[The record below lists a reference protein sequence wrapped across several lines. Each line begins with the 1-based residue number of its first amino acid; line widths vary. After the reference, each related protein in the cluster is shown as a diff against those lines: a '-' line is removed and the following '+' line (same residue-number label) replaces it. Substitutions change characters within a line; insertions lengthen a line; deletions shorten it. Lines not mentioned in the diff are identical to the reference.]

1 MEVPP
6 ESRVQRH
13 GSLELLAPRP
23 QTLPV
28 SVTGRFANA
37 EEAERAVERLHT
49 LGIAPAAIYVE
60 GGEKTEAAKPDALGS
75 NVGGGAAAGAALG
88 ALLGA
93 TLGWMVN
100 TGAVAIP
107 GAGVVTGVG
116 LLASTAG
123 GVLIGA
129 ALGGL
134 IGALIGFATPV
145 EDEVE
150 TAGDAGVEV
159 SVQSVAANAGQVES
173 LLRSSGAYDVHTHGP
188 SHHSQESVAPAE
200 SAAGDADI
208 HEHEE
213 STGMSNDETRGQDPN
228 SVTGTKGAFDPETG
242 AYGTAGTPLTT
253 GYGVSGSTAG
263 TGSPGG
269 RETYEGE
276 EYVGSTPD
284 MGSYEGGGRGST
296 DSADPAIRQPS
307 EPPVEDKYADK
318 RVDEA
323 PVQSEPEH
331 KDVYEQGP
339 SYGADAPANPDL
351 DPDTDATQHYSEV
364 SVDTPPTYA
373 KVEMD
378 ASNESAGTDIPGTA
392 DVRGL
397 GDNTDDPRDER

>member
-23 QTLPV
+23 QSLPV
-28 SVTGRFANA
+28 SVLGRFANA

-60 GGEKTEAAKPDALGS
+60 GGDNAEAAKPDALDS

-107 GAGVVTGVG
+107 GAGVVAGGG

-145 EDEVE
+145 EAEVE
-150 TAGDAGVEV
+150 TAGVADVEV
-159 SVQSVAANAGQVES
+159 SVQSVAASAGQVES
-173 LLRSSGAYDVHTHGP
+173 ILRSSGAYDVHTL
-188 SHHSQESVAPAE
+188 SENSQFEIRNQKSE
-200 SAAGDADI
+200 
-208 HEHEE
+208 EE
-213 STGMSNDETRGQDPN
+213 STGMSNDDTRGQDPN

-263 TGSPGG
+263 TGSSGG
-269 RETYEGE
+269 RDTYEGE
-276 EYVGSTPD
+276 EFVGSTPD

-296 DSADPAIRQPS
+296 DSADPAVRPPS
-307 EPPVEDKYADK
+307 EPPVEDKYADN

-323 PVQSEPEH
+323 PVQTEPEH
-331 KDVYEQGP
+331 RDVYEQGP

-351 DPDTDATQHYSEV
+351 DPDTDATQHYSDA
-364 SVDTPPTYA
+364 SVDTPPTYG

-397 GDNTDDPRDER
+397 GDNTDER

>member
-1 MEVPP
+1 LEVPP

-23 QTLPV
+23 QSLPV

-60 GGEKTEAAKPDALGS
+60 GGQDTEVEKPDALGS

-107 GAGVVTGVG
+107 GVGMVAGGG

-145 EDEVE
+145 EAEVE
-150 TAGDAGVEV
+150 PAEVAGVEV
-159 SVQSVAANAGQVES
+159 SVQSVVASAGQVES
-173 LLRSSGAYDVHTHGP
+173 ILRSSGAYDVHTQSENSKSEIRNP
-188 SHHSQESVAPAE
+188 KLE
-200 SAAGDADI
+200 
-208 HEHEE
+208 EE

-307 EPPVEDKYADK
+307 EPPVEDKYADN

-331 KDVYEQGP
+331 RDVYEQGP
-339 SYGADAPANPDL
+339 AYGADAPATPDS
-351 DPDTDATQHYSEV
+351 DPDTDDTQHYSDV
-364 SVDTPPTYA
+364 SVDTPPTYS

-397 GDNTDDPRDER
+397 GDNTDER